1 MALLLSNK
9 PKRTGRTLTKYLY
22 HISPNAACGCSYILV
37 KYPPSSP
44 FVLAIAHAWVLES
57 GGCVVIIMWSFAK
70 LMGCRARISMQGT
83 AVKMKSKQG
92 VKGGW
97 VVMDVDVVL
106 GGKMNVAGS
115 WTKSRDVRCCSVLL
129 CSVWGLHDIFLI
141 FKYIVIQ

>member
-1 MALLLSNK
+1 MALLLSNELK
-9 PKRTGRTLTKYLY
+9 GTGRTLTKYLY
-22 HISPNAACGCSYILV
+22 HISPNAACGSSYFLV

-57 GGCVVIIMWSFAK
+57 GGCVVIIMWSFSK

-115 WTKSRDVRCCSVLL
+115 WTKSRDVRYCSVLFGAVVL
-129 CSVWGLHDIFLI
+129 CMRPTW
-141 FKYIVIQ
+141 YISNF